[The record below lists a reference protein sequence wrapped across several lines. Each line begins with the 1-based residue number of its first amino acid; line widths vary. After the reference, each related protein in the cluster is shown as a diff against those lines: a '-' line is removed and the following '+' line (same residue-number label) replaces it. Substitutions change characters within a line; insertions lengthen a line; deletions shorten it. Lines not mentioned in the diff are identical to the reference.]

1 LDHVLAG
8 FGVDRSNIAAVD
20 FFLVHAKRDFEAVVN
35 VWKAYIGEHRPAAT
49 LVGVNYLASDAQIV
63 EIKVIAHAD

>member
-1 LDHVLAG
+1 
-8 FGVDRSNIAAVD
+8 
-20 FFLVHAKRDFEAVVN
+20 VVN
-35 VWKAYIGEHRPAAT
+35 VWKEYIGEHRPAAT